1 MSKSESPLRL
11 IILARDQSPR
21 VQIAWEELSQFL
33 DAQPATEVVAAA
45 VTEDLQLDNQDADL
59 VVVLGGDGA
68 ILRACRQLGT
78 NQLPI
83 VGINLGRLGFLA
95 DLSPDEF
102 RESFQQFHV
111 GNYQVVEHLMFEC
124 QLQHADGSHES
135 HLGLNETAVRSA
147 ASLKMLDIEMAING
161 EPITTYSCDG
171 LIVSTPVGSTAHSLS
186 AGGPAIRQDLQ
197 TFVVTP
203 ICPHTLTNRSLVD
216 HADSDF
222 TLTLPG
228 VPEGAML
235 VIDGQIKRPL
245 IEGDV
250 IRIRKADVTFKLA
263 KIPGHSY
270 YTMLRR
276 KLGWGGQ
283 VRYRER

>member
-1 MSKSESPLRL
+1 
-11 IILARDQSPR
+11 
-21 VQIAWEELSQFL
+21 
-33 DAQPATEVVAAA
+33 
-45 VTEDLQLDNQDADL
+45 
-59 VVVLGGDGA
+59 
-68 ILRACRQLGT
+68 
-78 NQLPI
+78 
-83 VGINLGRLGFLA
+83 
-95 DLSPDEF
+95 
-102 RESFQQFHV
+102 
-111 GNYQVVEHLMFEC
+111 MFEC

-135 HLGLNETAVRSA
+135 HLGLNETAIRSA
-147 ASLKMLDIEMAING
+147 ASLTMLDIEMAING

-203 ICPHTLTNRSLVD
+203 ICPHTLTNRPLVD

-245 IEGDV
+245 AEGDV
-250 IRIRKADVTFKLA
+250 IRIRKADVTFK
-263 KIPGHSY
+263 PRSVGVGERNVG
-270 YTMLRR
+270 RR
-276 KLGWGGQ
+276 
-283 VRYRER
+283 V